1 MTPLQLRIRKMMAH
15 YRDVLHNQGPDVALL
30 GIEGEIMT
38 LIEDA
43 RAEVRAE
50 YAADPEPA
58 PAV

>member
-1 MTPLQLRIRKMMAH
+1 
-15 YRDVLHNQGPDVALL
+15 
-30 GIEGEIMT
+30 MT